1 MIKEQIPDIIVGRLP
16 RYLRTLLILRETQ
29 TTTNSKELGKRL
41 GYSAAQIR
49 KDLSQYGEFGKQ
61 GTGYNI
67 DFLID
72 SLNHILNTDRNWD
85 ILLVGVGQLGHAI
98 LNYTGFSKFGFH
110 IRAAVDINPNVI
122 GKKFN
127 TCVVQDIGKMKEI
140 IEENQIQIA
149 MLAVPAENAQET
161 AEKLVEA
168 GIKAILSYA
177 PTTLSLPPEIRVEYT
192 DPLISLQHMTY
203 YL

>member
-1 MIKEQIPDIIVGRLP
+1 M
-16 RYLRTLLILRETQ
+16 
-29 TTTNSKELGKRL
+29 
-41 GYSAAQIR
+41 
-49 KDLSQYGEFGKQ
+49 
-61 GTGYNI
+61 
-67 DFLID
+67 
-72 SLNHILNTDRNWD
+72 
-85 ILLVGVGQLGHAI
+85 
-98 LNYTGFSKFGFH
+98 NYTGFSKFGFH

-168 GIKAILSYA
+168 GIKPILSSA